1 MTFFLHALAVT
12 AALIALLVLVAF
24 AVRVVRGD
32 D

>member
-1 MTFFLHALAVT
+1 VTLLLQAIAV
-12 AALIALLVLVAF
+12 AAGVVALLVLVAF